1 MALVFIKIYSPN
13 YRDLELTRI
22 HMSRAMCSVYAMESM
37 LYLTAG
43 LLDEFRA
50 QDVTLESAI
59 TKYFTLRQV
68 YAIASQN
75 LGVVGPKS
83 LLSGETTEL
92 GLRDAAQLCTQ
103 GESLDTLGMFIAL
116 TGLQHAGVNFLSI

>member
-1 MALVFIKIYSPN
+1 
-13 YRDLELTRI
+13 
-22 HMSRAMCSVYAMESM
+22 MCSVYAMESM